1 MKPVRDITVLRR
13 KAAAIKDLDKGI
25 KDLLIGLW
33 RWGVETEESC
43 EGHVFRLIPFPFVRF
58 PDKDKENVETI
69 LRAYGKCDWEITRA
83 LNGSAYYLVHPRIIK
98 GKSSLGSGVI
108 IEPPSSWANGSRIFL
123 TTSLMPR
130 DKIYC
135 VAFFMLSDYKKSHR
149 VPE

>member
-69 LRAYGKCDWEITRA
+69 PRAYGKCDWEITRA

-98 GKSSLGSGVI
+98 GKYKPYYILRLRGYHRTAKQLGEWLQDI
-108 IEPPSSWANGSRIFL
+108 P
-123 TTSLMPR
+123 
-130 DKIYC
+130 DD
-135 VAFFMLSDYKKSHR
+135 FFDATR
-149 VPE
+149 